1 MSAPVQAE
9 IDVAASVPAS
19 PAAVP
24 GGGGA
29 RDPLLLVREDLRD
42 FAGYRSARTDKVD
55 GQVWLNANEAA
66 WANQADGNGA
76 ARRYPQP
83 QPDALRQSLTSLYG
97 CAPAQL
103 LAGRGSDEPI
113 DLLIRALCRPG
124 GDAIVVT
131 PPTFGMYAVCA
142 RLHGTPV
149 VEVPLVE
156 AAEGFTCDFASVER
170 AARGAGARVVFL
182 CSPGNPSGTAL
193 PLDAIAALAR
203 ALDGQ
208 ALVVVDEAYQEYAD
222 GPSATSLLPSLRNI
236 AVLRT
241 LSKAHALAA
250 ARIGAVIADPAL
262 IEVLQR
268 CQAPYPLPQP
278 SVDLACRALADGA
291 RAETADRIAVV
302 RTERTRLAAAL
313 PGVPGVLRVYPSSA
327 NFLLVRFHNPEA
339 AYARLLA
346 AGIVVRDMRH
356 ALGLGDA
363 LRITV
368 GTPGQN
374 DAVLAALATGEAGA

>member
-1 MSAPVQAE
+1 MSTQ
-9 IDVAASVPAS
+9 
-19 PAAVP
+19 
-24 GGGGA
+24 
-29 RDPLLLVREDLRD
+29 DPLLLVREDLRG
-42 FAGYRSARTDKVD
+42 FAGYRSARSDKVE
-55 GQVWLNANEAA
+55 GRVWLNANESA
-66 WANQADGNGA
+66 WANRADGEGA
-76 ARRYPQP
+76 SRRYPQP
-83 QPDALRQSLTSLYG
+83 QPEALRQALAALYG
-97 CAPAQL
+97 CTPVQL

-124 GDAIVVT
+124 RDAIVVT

-142 RLHGTPV
+142 RLHGAPV

-156 AAEGFTCDFASVER
+156 AEEGFICDFAAVER
-170 AARGAGARVVFL
+170 AVRDSGARVVFL
-182 CSPGNPSGTAL
+182 CSPGNPSGAAL
-193 PLDAIAALAR
+193 PLEAIKSLAQ

-222 GPSATSLLPSLRNI
+222 GPSAISLLGSLRNI

-262 IEVLQR
+262 VEVLQR

-278 SVDLACRALADGA
+278 SVDLACRALAAEA
-291 RAETADRIAVV
+291 RSETARRTAVT
-302 RTERTRLAAAL
+302 RAERTRLAAAL
-313 PGVPGVLRVYPSSA
+313 PRLPGVRRVYPSSA
-327 NFLLVRFHNPEA
+327 NFLLVRFDNPDD

-363 LRITV
+363 LRISL
-368 GTPGQN
+368 GTPEQN
-374 DAVLAALATGEAGA
+374 DAVLDVLAAHEAVA

>member
-1 MSAPVQAE
+1 MSSISSSDATVGASP
-9 IDVAASVPAS
+9 VAA
-19 PAAVP
+19 AAGLVSS
-24 GGGGA
+24 
-29 RDPLLLVREDLRD
+29 DPLALVREDLRG
-42 FAGYRSARTDKVD
+42 FAGYRSARTDKVE
-55 GQVWLNANEAA
+55 GSVWLNANESA
-66 WANQADGNGA
+66 WANEADTGCA

-83 QPDALRQSLTSLYG
+83 QPAALRQALADLYG
-97 CAPAQL
+97 CATGQL
-103 LAGRGSDEPI
+103 LVGRGSDEPI

-149 VEVPLVE
+149 VDVPLVDT
-156 AAEGFTCDFASVER
+156 AEGFTCDFRAAER
-170 AARGAGARVVFL
+170 AARETGARIVFL

-193 PLDAIAALAR
+193 PLTDIAALAR
-203 ALDGQ
+203 ALDGR
-208 ALVVVDEAYQEYAD
+208 ALVVVDEAYQEYA
-222 GPSATSLLPSLRNI
+222 GTPSAVTLLEAHRNV

-278 SVDLACRALADGA
+278 SVELACRALAPQA
-291 RAETADRIAVV
+291 RAETARRIDITRA
-302 RTERTRLAAAL
+302 ERDRLAGLLVRA
-313 PGVPGVLRVYPSSA
+313 PGVRCVYPSSA
-327 NFLLVRFHNPEA
+327 NFLLIRFNDPGA

-346 AGIVVRDMRH
+346 AGIVARDMRQ
-356 ALGLGDA
+356 APGLGDA
-363 LRITV
+363 LRISL
-368 GTPGQN
+368 GTPVQN
-374 DAVLAALATGEAGA
+374 DAVLATLAGLEAAA